1 MIGRLSGE
9 IAHKQAPF
17 LLLDVNGVGY
27 ELEAPM
33 STFYQLPAV
42 DSEVILHTHLI
53 VREDAQ
59 ILCGFATESERRL
72 FRSLIRI
79 TGVGAKLAL
88 AILSGMSADEF
99 TRCVQDNDAASL
111 TRLPGVGKKTAERLI
126 IEMRD
131 KLADWQSSEATAAPH
146 AAMSPVTGWWPEA
159 WALRWVTPVKAV
171 PGFFRWGIQAHRSL
185 TCAFPFPSPFRR
197 KSSAR
202 SMPACPDRPS
212 PSS

>member
-1 MIGRLSGE
+1 MIGRLTGILVS
-9 IAHKQAPF
+9 KAPP
-17 LLLDVNGVGY
+17 LLLVDVQGVGY
-27 ELEAPM
+27 EVEAPM

-42 DSEVILHTHLI
+42 DSEVSLHTHLI

-88 AILSGMSADEF
+88 AILSGMSADDF
-99 TRCVQDNDAASL
+99 ARCIQDNDAASL

-131 KLADWQSSEATAAPH
+131 RLVDWEAGDTAALPD
-146 AAMSPVTGWWPEA
+146 AATLSVAPDAGREA
-159 WALRWVTPVKAV
+159 VSALIALGYRPQEASRMVQLVDGEGLASEDIIREALKASISK
-171 PGFFRWGIQAHRSL
+171 P
-185 TCAFPFPSPFRR
+185 
-197 KSSAR
+197 
-202 SMPACPDRPS
+202 
-212 PSS
+212 

>member
-1 MIGRLSGE
+1 MIGRLKGILVSK
-9 IAHKQAPF
+9 APPF
-17 LLLDVNGVGY
+17 LLVDVQGVGY
-27 ELEAPM
+27 EVEAPM

-42 DSEVILHTHLI
+42 DSEVTLHTHLI

-131 KLADWQSSEATAAPH
+131 RLADWEGAESAALPDATAQPVAPDAGREAVSALIALGYRPQEASRMVQLVDSEGLSSEDIIR
-146 AAMSPVTGWWPEA
+146 EA
-159 WALRWVTPVKAV
+159 LKASISK
-171 PGFFRWGIQAHRSL
+171 P
-185 TCAFPFPSPFRR
+185 
-197 KSSAR
+197 
-202 SMPACPDRPS
+202 
-212 PSS
+212 

>member
-1 MIGRLSGE
+1 MIGRIKGILVRK
-9 IAHKQAPF
+9 AAPF
-17 LLLDVNGVGY
+17 LLVDVQGVGY
-27 ELEAPM
+27 EVEAPM

-42 DSEVILHTHLI
+42 DSEVTLHTHLI

-99 TRCVQDNDAASL
+99 ARCVQNNDVTSL

-131 KLADWQSSEATAAPH
+131 RLADWEVGERAALPNAAASTVAPDAGREAVSALISLGYRPQEASRMVQLVDSDGLASEDIIR
-146 AAMSPVTGWWPEA
+146 EA
-159 WALRWVTPVKAV
+159 LKASISK
-171 PGFFRWGIQAHRSL
+171 P
-185 TCAFPFPSPFRR
+185 
-197 KSSAR
+197 
-202 SMPACPDRPS
+202 
-212 PSS
+212 

>member
-1 MIGRLSGE
+1 MIGRLTGILVS
-9 IAHKQAPF
+9 KAPP
-17 LLLDVNGVGY
+17 LLLVDVQGVGY
-27 ELEAPM
+27 EVEAPM

-42 DSEVILHTHLI
+42 DSEVSLHTHLI

-88 AILSGMSADEF
+88 AILSGMSADDF
-99 TRCVQDNDAASL
+99 ARCIQDNDAASL

-131 KLADWQSSEATAAPH
+131 RLVDWEVGDTAALPD
-146 AAMSPVTGWWPEA
+146 AATLSVAPDAGREA
-159 WALRWVTPVKAV
+159 VSALIALGYRPQKASRMV
-171 PGFFRWGIQAHRSL
+171 QLVDGEGLASEDIIREALKASISKP
-185 TCAFPFPSPFRR
+185 
-197 KSSAR
+197 
-202 SMPACPDRPS
+202 
-212 PSS
+212 

>member
-1 MIGRLSGE
+1 MIGRLKGILISKTPP
-9 IAHKQAPF
+9 H
-17 LLLDVNGVGY
+17 LLVDVQGVGY
-27 ELEAPM
+27 EVEAPM

-53 VREDAQ
+53 VREDAH
-59 ILCGFATESERRL
+59 ILCGFATDSERRL

-99 TRCVQDNDAASL
+99 ARCVQDNDVASL

-131 KLADWQSSEATAAPH
+131 RLADWQAGETAALPETAAPRVP
-146 AAMSPVTGWWPEA
+146 ADAGREA
-159 WALRWVTPVKAV
+159 VSALIALGYRPQEASRMVQSVDSEGLSSEDIIREALKASIGTP
-171 PGFFRWGIQAHRSL
+171 
-185 TCAFPFPSPFRR
+185 
-197 KSSAR
+197 
-202 SMPACPDRPS
+202 
-212 PSS
+212 

>member
-1 MIGRLSGE
+1 MIGRLKG
-9 IAHKQAPF
+9 ILLRKAPPF
-17 LLLDVNGVGY
+17 LLVDVQGVGY
-27 ELEAPM
+27 EVEAPM

-42 DSEVILHTHLI
+42 DSEVTLHTHLI

-59 ILCGFATESERRL
+59 FLCGFATESERRL

-99 TRCVQDNDAASL
+99 TRCVRDNDAASL

-131 KLADWQSSEATAAPH
+131 RLADWEGDEITAIPDATAPAVTPDAGREAVSALIALGYRPQEASRMVQLVDSEGLSSEDIIR
-146 AAMSPVTGWWPEA
+146 EA
-159 WALRWVTPVKAV
+159 LKASISK
-171 PGFFRWGIQAHRSL
+171 P
-185 TCAFPFPSPFRR
+185 
-197 KSSAR
+197 
-202 SMPACPDRPS
+202 
-212 PSS
+212 

>member
-1 MIGRLSGE
+1 MIGRLKG
-9 IAHKQAPF
+9 ILVCKAPP
-17 LLLDVNGVGY
+17 LLLVDVQGVGY
-27 ELEAPM
+27 EVEAPM

-42 DSEVILHTHLI
+42 DSEVTLHTHLI

-88 AILSGMSADEF
+88 AILSGMSADDF
-99 TRCVQDNDAASL
+99 ARCVQDNDAASL

-131 KLADWQSSEATAAPH
+131 RLVDWEVGDSATLPDAAAPSVAP
-146 AAMSPVTGWWPEA
+146 AAGREA
-159 WALRWVTPVKAV
+159 VSALIALGYRPQEASRMVQLVDGEGLVSEDIIREALKASITK
-171 PGFFRWGIQAHRSL
+171 P
-185 TCAFPFPSPFRR
+185 
-197 KSSAR
+197 
-202 SMPACPDRPS
+202 
-212 PSS
+212 

>member
-1 MIGRLSGE
+1 MIGRLKGILVS
-9 IAHKQAPF
+9 KAPPV
-17 LLLDVNGVGY
+17 LLVDVQGVGY
-27 ELEAPM
+27 EVEAPM

-42 DSEVILHTHLI
+42 DSEVSLHTHLI

-88 AILSGMSADEF
+88 AILSGMSADDF
-99 TRCVQDNDAASL
+99 ARCVQDNDAASL

-131 KLADWQSSEATAAPH
+131 RLADWEVGEAVTLAGTSAPPVAPNAGREAVSALIALGYRPQEASRMVQLVDSEGLSSE
-146 AAMSPVTGWWPEA
+146 GIIREA
-159 WALRWVTPVKAV
+159 LKAS
-171 PGFFRWGIQAHRSL
+171 IN
-185 TCAFPFPSPFRR
+185 
-197 KSSAR
+197 KS
-202 SMPACPDRPS
+202 
-212 PSS
+212 